1 MDVTLTLDLPN
12 DLERALAAEADEFG
26 IPLEEYAL
34 RVLAEG
40 RVAAAEAPIAKTGA
54 ELVDFWRR
62 EGLIGYRS
70 DITDSLEYARELR
83 RQAERRPAHRDGVGA
98 SR

>member
-1 MDVTLTLDLPN
+1 MTLTLDLPN
-12 DLERALAAEADEFG
+12 ELERALAAEAAELG

-40 RVAAAEAPIAKTGA
+40 RVSADESPIARTGA

-62 EGLIGYRS
+62 EGLIGDRP
-70 DITDSLEYARELR
+70 DITDSVEYARELR
-83 RQAERRPAHRDGVGA
+83 RRAERRIRE
-98 SR
+98 

>member
-1 MDVTLTLDLPN
+1 MTLTLDLPN
-12 DLERALAAEADEFG
+12 ELERALAAEAAEAG

-40 RVAAAEAPIAKTGA
+40 RVVASEGPIARTGA

-70 DITDSLEYARELR
+70 DITDSVEYARELR
-83 RQAERRPAHRDGVGA
+83 RQAERRVHE
-98 SR
+98 